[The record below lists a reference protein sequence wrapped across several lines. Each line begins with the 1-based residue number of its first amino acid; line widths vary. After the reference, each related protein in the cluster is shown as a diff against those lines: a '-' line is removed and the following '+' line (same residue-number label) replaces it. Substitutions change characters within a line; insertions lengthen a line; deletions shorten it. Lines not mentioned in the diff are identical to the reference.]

1 MLKAMKPT
9 NFSRAGIALLALFAA
24 LPAMADT
31 QFRPARMTRNDV
43 PLGKG
48 QCDIRLQVDDQVEVS
63 VRRDLVSIRTLSG
76 REARDDGSECNEPLP
91 DRDIQG
97 FNFEVKDSRNEI
109 RLLDEPNRRNG
120 FTAFVRIRDN
130 DGGYGRYHF
139 RLTWAITGSGGFSND
154 RPGGSSNDRP
164 GDFRRDGGPPDFG
177 RRDDDRG
184 RFAWNNVIHFSGSG
198 RGSSNLTGIG
208 SQRLFD
214 ANVDIDRGG
223 RIQVSFRTDSGRPIT
238 FAGNVIGRDGDA
250 LKADVAGDDRMLR
263 LRGPMYISVDQRQNV
278 YRISLD
284 ATNGR
289 DNLRL
294 NWDRR

>member
-9 NFSRAGIALLALFAA
+9 HISRVGIALLALFAA

-31 QFRPARMTRNDV
+31 QFRVARMTRNDV

-48 QCDIRLQVDDQVEVS
+48 QCDIRLQVDDQVEVAL
-63 VRRDLVSIRTLSG
+63 RRDVVSIRTLSG

-97 FNFEVKDSRNEI
+97 FNFEVKESRNEI

-120 FTAFVRIRDN
+120 FTAYVRVRDS

-139 RLTWAITGSGGFSND
+139 RISWAITGGPGGFSND
-154 RPGGSSNDRP
+154 RPPDI
-164 GDFRRDGGPPDFG
+164 RRDGGPPDFG

-184 RFAWNNVIHFSGSG
+184 RFAWNNVMHFSGNG
-198 RGSSNLTGIG
+198 RGSSNLTGFG
-208 SQRLFD
+208 AQRLFD

-238 FAGNVIGRDGDA
+238 FIGNVIGRDGDT
-250 LKADVAGDDRMLR
+250 LKADVAADDRMLR
-263 LRGPMYISVDQRQNV
+263 LRGPMYISVDPRENV